1 MDEPELKQ
9 VIIQVSGEVGCPSP
23 SDSDVSEVMKEL
35 DANGDGKLSEEE
47 LIEGYS
53 QIMGIDAA
61 KEEVQ
66 FIMKEVDLDGS
77 GYVDYTEFIT
87 AAINK

>member
-1 MDEPELKQ
+1 
-9 VIIQVSGEVGCPSP
+9 
-23 SDSDVSEVMKEL
+23 
-35 DANGDGKLSEEE
+35 
-47 LIEGYS
+47 
-53 QIMGIDAA
+53 MGIDAA